1 MAAALVI
8 YRMVYYILPL
18 IVSVIFLSVQ
28 QGLSTIPAVRSG
40 RVHVVNL
47 VSTIA
52 PILYATLTFITGGVM
67 LIASAVP
74 SFLPR
79 IDYMARLVPETIIE
93 LSHLSVSAIGT
104 LLLIVSLGLWRRLYK
119 AWFFAMIL
127 FPLAA
132 LFTYLKGGPAI
143 SIACM
148 VGLTFCLLSARIAF
162 YRRGSVSQLP
172 LTPMRLTALF
182 GTLSFACWSGF
193 YAYRHVPYSQDLWW
207 NFGLQDDAS
216 RFLRASAVVAAI
228 MLVYLLWRALQP
240 SRVTHKGENCP
251 AILQTV
257 RSILETSNNS
267 VSESNLA
274 LMGDKQ
280 FIFSESGRSFIMY
293 GVRGRNWIALGEP
306 VGIKEERRE
315 LITKFHE
322 QADLYG
328 ASPCFYSIRS
338 RNLNDFIDLG
348 LSVQKIGEMALVPIK
363 GYDLAGKTKARFRQA
378 RNRANREGVS
388 FDVIHIDAN
397 SSEMHRLSEISAVW
411 LRHHKGREKA
421 FSLGRF
427 DRDLLSTQPIA
438 VAIKQGEIIAFS
450 NLWKTPNKSE
460 LSLDLMRYMPDCMT
474 GVMDYLFTE
483 VMLWGGTQ
491 GYEYFSLGLAPMSG
505 LEDKDYKTF
514 MSRLGRLVFR
524 HGGKFYSFKGL
535 HAFKKKF
542 SPNWE
547 PVYIAARNQAAMPKA
562 LGSLAILSAGGV
574 SGLLR

>member
-1 MAAALVI
+1 LVW
-8 YRMVYYILPL
+8 VL
-18 IVSVIFLSVQ
+18 
-28 QGLSTIPAVRSG
+28 
-40 RVHVVNL
+40 
-47 VSTIA
+47 
-52 PILYATLTFITGGVM
+52 
-67 LIASAVP
+67 
-74 SFLPR
+74 
-79 IDYMARLVPETIIE
+79 
-93 LSHLSVSAIGT
+93 
-104 LLLIVSLGLWRRLYK
+104 
-119 AWFFAMIL
+119 
-127 FPLAA
+127 
-132 LFTYLKGGPAI
+132 
-143 SIACM
+143 
-148 VGLTFCLLSARIAF
+148 CL
-162 YRRGSVSQLP
+162 
-172 LTPMRLTALF
+172 
-182 GTLSFACWSGF
+182 
-193 YAYRHVPYSQDLWW
+193 
-207 NFGLQDDAS
+207 
-216 RFLRASAVVAAI
+216 
-228 MLVYLLWRALQP
+228 
-240 SRVTHKGENCP
+240 
-251 AILQTV
+251 
-257 RSILETSNNS
+257 
-267 VSESNLA
+267 
-274 LMGDKQ
+274 
-280 FIFSESGRSFIMY
+280 
-293 GVRGRNWIALGEP
+293 RGRNWIALGEP

-505 LEDKDYKTF
+505 LENKDYKTF